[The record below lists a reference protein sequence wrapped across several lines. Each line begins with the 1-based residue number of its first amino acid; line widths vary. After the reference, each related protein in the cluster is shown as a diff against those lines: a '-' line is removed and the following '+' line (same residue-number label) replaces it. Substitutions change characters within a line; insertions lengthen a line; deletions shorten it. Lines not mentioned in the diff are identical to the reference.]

1 MAGGKHA
8 PCHFT
13 AHRSHF
19 GNSLEQPLLAEDI
32 LTAAEIE
39 VIVKNYKEGGSVR
52 QLARQFWQAQEEM
65 RASDAFAR
73 PVMFLGVQFV
83 PEVGRV

>member
-1 MAGGKHA
+1 M
-8 PCHFT
+8 
-13 AHRSHF
+13 
-19 GNSLEQPLLAEDI
+19 PLAFFHQVQAVLWPEANMPHDI

-83 PEVGRV
+83 REVGRV